1 MEKTSNKKVLLFGAL
16 IASIVCITIISIS
29 PVLANMRNQQAA
41 VAKVTTQPTT
51 KDISG
56 QRIIGLTVKENFGE
70 NIKGSTSKFTSNIEQ
85 KIFVD
90 GKGYEFTVDNV
101 ATEISAG
108 MYNVTGSLDIK
119 TGKVTLKKA
128 EYLGEVFDGVKES
141 VEEKKV
147 GTIIP
152 SKAKPKKV
160 AVFLVNY
167 LNTASEPFSNADA
180 NNMMFENGDFKNY
193 FREASYNRQSITGDV
208 FGWYTIQR
216 NITQSDVCQADPQ
229 NDLGAFIASEGIDL
243 NNYGNIVII
252 TMCPGYSVYG
262 SSNTGP
268 QPYLINGVTYNKTI
282 TWVNAGEGSWMEQ
295 SSQMSESMN
304 TSTIPNNLE
313 HVLIHEFGHAL
324 GLQHAHGLKCEGTL
338 PTDNCQEIGLGN
350 YYDTMAYDTIGLH
363 FSAWAKSKLNW
374 LSSSD
379 IRTITQSGT
388 YTISNLESLP
398 PSPILGTINSTKAY
412 RIKPSSASS
421 KTPIWIEFRQ
431 AIGYDAG
438 LNTPAL
444 GGGGGGEV
452 PPHNIAENQQGIFIY
467 KEGFDSSL
475 GGQLNPKNAKIMYLR
490 NAPNLGTSANP
501 YQVSLNPGQTY
512 SEPRYGLSVTTLPSN
527 STNTR
532 KFQVTM
538 NPSFTC
544 QRLAPKVNEW
554 YPTLTTIAPGS
565 VFNTWLHLTNYDY
578 LSCPNSNFTVTLGQG
593 LPGSVVPNNFSA
605 TSLTTFISNLSPDD
619 ERIFGPQVYFG
630 PSTPPGNYN
639 VPIVITNTSSGLSTT
654 KNFSVA
660 VQ

>member
-41 VAKVTTQPTT
+41 VVKVTTQPTT

-56 QRIIGLTVKENFGE
+56 QRMIGVTVQEDFGE
-70 NIKGSTSKFTSNIEQ
+70 SIKGSGGKFTTTLKQE
-85 KIFVD
+85 IFVD

-101 ATEISAG
+101 PTEISAG
-108 MYNVTGSLDIK
+108 MYDVSGTLDTK

-128 EYLGEVFDGVKES
+128 QYLGEVFDGVKETA
-141 VEEKKV
+141 EEKKV
-147 GTIIP
+147 GAVKP

-167 LNTASEPFSNADA
+167 LNTASEPFSNADT
-180 NNMMFENGDFKNY
+180 NNMMFVNGDFKNY

-208 FGWYTIQR
+208 FGWYTIPR
-216 NITQSDVCQADPQ
+216 NVTQSDVCQADPQ
-229 NDLGAFIASEGIDL
+229 NDLGPLIENESIDL

-252 TMCPGYSVYG
+252 TMCPGYSVFG

-268 QPYLINGVTYNKTI
+268 QPYTINGVTYNKTM
-282 TWVNAGEGSWMEQ
+282 TWVNAGESAWNFQ
-295 SSQMSESMN
+295 SSQMSQSMN
-304 TSTIPNNLE
+304 TSIIPTNLE
-313 HVLIHEFGHAL
+313 HLLIHEFGHAL
-324 GLQHAHGLKCEGTL
+324 GLHHAHGLKCEGTL
-338 PTDNCQEIGLGN
+338 PTDNCQGIGLGN
-350 YYDTMAYDTIGLH
+350 YFDTMAYDTIGLH
-363 FSAWAKSKLNW
+363 VSGWAKSKLNW
-374 LSSSD
+374 LSSND

-388 YTISNLESLP
+388 YTIGNLESLP
-398 PSPILGTINSTKAY
+398 PILGTINSTKVY

-438 LNTPAL
+438 INTPAL
-444 GGGGGGEV
+444 GGYLGGGGEV

-475 GGQLNPKNAKIMYLR
+475 GGQLNPKNAKLMYLR

-527 STNTR
+527 STSTR

-544 QRLAPKVNEW
+544 QRLAPKVNDW
-554 YPTLTTIAPGS
+554 YPPVTTITPGS

-578 LSCPNSNFTVTLGQG
+578 MSCPNSNFTITLGQG
-593 LPGSVVPNNFSA
+593 LPAGVVPNNFNA
-605 TSLTTFISNLSPDD
+605 TSLTSFISNLSPDD

-630 PSTPPGNYN
+630 LNTPPGNYT

-654 KNFSVA
+654 KNFNVT